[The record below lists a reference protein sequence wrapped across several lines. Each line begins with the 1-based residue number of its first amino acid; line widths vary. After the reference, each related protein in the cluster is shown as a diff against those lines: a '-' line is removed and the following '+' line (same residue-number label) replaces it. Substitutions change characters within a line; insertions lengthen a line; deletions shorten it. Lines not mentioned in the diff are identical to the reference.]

1 MNRVLLPI
9 KPKKLS
15 KQLLQFS
22 LALLKQLGQVELV
35 LASIIRV
42 PKALP
47 LSYGTLKVASARQ
60 WLNKLSQDLA
70 KEANCKTVVK
80 VGHSFAAEIVRV
92 LESYSC
98 NFLILNE
105 DWLTFYERQQLE
117 QETNCHLIY
126 FKNASLTSEAKT
138 VILISNSATYSLTQQ
153 LAVCLK
159 DWFNANLEVW
169 LLGEDEKLLL
179 PILEFQPQV
188 KQVQKANVKK
198 EIKQLT
204 SGIVVLDATSR
215 QQLGTLKTSKK
226 VTLLTVKEGKEAT
239 TTLDFG
245 FEQFGYWHL
254 PEEKILDKVD
264 CWFAENTFDCEEF
277 SNLDELLA
285 LKQQQNVKLSLVL
298 PTLNEEATIGKIIET
313 AKSNFSKLLDEIV
326 VIDSGSK
333 DKTVKIAQA
342 QGVPVY
348 QHQKIAPQFGSYK
361 GKGEAL
367 WKSLFVTKGDIIIW
381 VDTDIVNFN
390 PAFIYGLAGPLLKHT
405 ELQYIKG
412 FYYRPLKTEA
422 GLQMT
427 GGGRVTELTARPL
440 INLFFPAL
448 SGLVQP
454 LSGEYAGRRSLL
466 EQLTFYT
473 GYGVEIGLL
482 LEILNKFGLD
492 VIGQVDLKQRI
503 HRNQS
508 LENLS
513 KMAFAIIQVM
523 LEYLEET
530 HHFRLRKQLNRRL
543 NLIKRGSNRFQLE
556 PEEIK
561 DLKRPPLKGSGLALL
576 PQDF

>member
-1 MNRVLLPI
+1 MNRLLIPLI
-9 KPKKLS
+9 SKKIS
-15 KQLLQFS
+15 KRILQIS
-22 LALLKQLGQVELV
+22 LALAQQLGQAELM

-60 WLNKLSQDLA
+60 WLNQLSQDLA
-70 KEANCKTVVK
+70 KEVNCKTVVK
-80 VGHSFAAEIVRV
+80 VGRSFATEITRV
-92 LESYSC
+92 LETYSC
-98 NFLILNE
+98 NFLLLNE
-105 DWLTFYERQQLE
+105 DLITFKERQQLE
-117 QETNCHLIY
+117 QENTCHIIY
-126 FKNASLTSEAKT
+126 LKNVAFSVDAKT
-138 VILISNSATYSLTQQ
+138 VVLISNSATSSLTQQ
-153 LAVCLK
+153 FAVCLK
-159 DWFNANLEVW
+159 EWLKVPLEVW
-169 LLGEDEKLLL
+169 LLDEEDNSIL
-179 PILEFQPQV
+179 PILEFQPEI
-188 KQVQKANVKK
+188 KKMQKADIKK
-198 EIKQLT
+198 EIKKLA
-204 SGIVVLDATSR
+204 SGVVVLDMAVA
-215 QQLGTLKTSKK
+215 QQLGALKTSKK
-226 VTLLTVKEGKEAT
+226 VTLLTVKEGKQTKAF
-239 TTLDFG
+239 DFG

-264 CWFAENTFDCEEF
+264 RWFAEHTFDCEEF

-285 LKQQQNVKLSLVL
+285 LKEQQNLKLSLVL
-298 PTLNEEATIGKIIET
+298 PTLNEEATIGQIIET
-313 AKSNFSKLLDEIV
+313 AKSNFSKLLDEIIV
-326 VIDSGSK
+326 VDSGSK

-348 QHQKIAPQFGSYK
+348 QHQKIAPQYSSYR

-390 PAFIYGLAGPLLKHT
+390 PAFIYGLAGPLLKHP
-405 ELQYIKG
+405 ELQYVKG

-454 LSGEYAGRRSLL
+454 LSGEYAGRRRLL

-482 LEILNKFGLD
+482 LEILTKFGLD
-492 VIGQVDLKQRI
+492 VMAQVDLKQRI

-523 LEYLEET
+523 LEHLEET
-530 HHFRLRKQLNRRL
+530 QHVRLKKQLNRRL
-543 NLIKRGSNRFQLE
+543 NLIKRGNNRFQLE

-576 PQDF
+576 PDSKS